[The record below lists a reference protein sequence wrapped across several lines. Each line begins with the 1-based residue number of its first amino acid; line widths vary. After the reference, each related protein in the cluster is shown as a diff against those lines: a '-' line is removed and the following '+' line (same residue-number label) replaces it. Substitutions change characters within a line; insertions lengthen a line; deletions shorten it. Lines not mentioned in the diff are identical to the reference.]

1 MRVHEVIVAADGT
14 KAWALITQS
23 CELMLHLPLSFDL
36 TMQVLVYLQDTPR
49 GKVIT
54 AQRDY
59 HSFESMVYGTPFVGW
74 FVEHVF
80 RRALTLQIV
89 GGATVAGA
97 LWPRAERA
105 LRAAGLG
112 PALGAAEAALARW
125 WWRDEKRFRGRPLP
139 PPYDPFL

>member
-1 MRVHEVIVAADGT
+1 VRVHEVIVAADGS
-14 KAWALITQS
+14 KAWALLTQS

-36 TMQVLVYLQDTPR
+36 TMQVLVYLKDTPR
-49 GKVIT
+49 GKVIV

-59 HSFESMVYGTPFVGW
+59 HSFESILVSTPILGW
-74 FVEHVF
+74 FIENLF
-80 RRALTLQIV
+80 QRAVTLQIV

-97 LWPRAERA
+97 LWPRAERP

-112 PALGAAEAALARW
+112 RALGAAQAALADW
-125 WWRDEKRFRGRPLP
+125 WWREIKGFRGRPLP